1 MNALPI
7 NTSRFNFTLRE
18 SLLAMVAIG
27 ALLALAVKS
36 YEKAQ
41 PFVPTGLFESLDAA
55 KVKTIVAAIGR
66 QLEVE
71 MDQTGAGEGES
82 SGGNSASR
90 EIRLNVRVPS
100 ETFAEIVVGLQ
111 AEIKK
116 MLSEDGC
123 RIVSSGGASAGGKT
137 NLTQFSFDYE
147 KENTRGHVF
156 AHRVPTSSGTLN
168 LYILI
173 HEFRQ

>member
-1 MNALPI
+1 MNAAPAS
-7 NTSRFNFTLRE
+7 TSPFKFTLRE
-18 SLLAMVAIG
+18 LLLAMVAIG

-41 PFVPTGLFESLDAA
+41 PFVPTGLFESLDTSKA
-55 KVKTIVAAIGR
+55 KTIVAAIGR

-71 MDQTGAGEGES
+71 MDQIGAGEGES

-90 EIRLNVRVPS
+90 EIRLNIRMPS
-100 ETFAEIVVGLQ
+100 ETFAEIVGGLQ
-111 AEIKK
+111 AEIEK
-116 MLSEDGC
+116 MLVEDGC
-123 RIVSSGGASAGGKT
+123 AIVSSGGASEGGKT

-156 AHRVPTSSGTLN
+156 VHRVPASSGTLN